1 MKSLNFLIAGVGGQ
15 GTVLSG
21 DILAHLGMEA
31 GYDVKKSD
39 VLGLAI
45 RSGSVVSHVRW
56 GEKINSP
63 MSMPGQVDY
72 LLAYEPLESLRLA
85 EFLRPEGTILL
96 NEYKIPP
103 VAVAT
108 GGARY
113 PTDEEIR
120 RTLAAATGNVY
131 TFDAT
136 SKALELGSVKV
147 VNVLMLGALSSL
159 LEVELRLWEEV
170 IAVYVP
176 EKAKEMNLKAFRAGR
191 TLP

>member
-21 DILAHLGMEA
+21 DILAHVGLEA

-56 GEKINSP
+56 GERIHSP

-85 EFLRPEGTILL
+85 DFLRPEGTILL

-120 RTLAAATGNVY
+120 RTLAAAARSVY
-131 TFDAT
+131 TFNAT
-136 SKALELGSVKV
+136 SKAQELGSVKV
-147 VNVLMLGALSSL
+147 VNVLMIGALSSL

-170 IAVYVP
+170 IAIYVP
-176 EKAKEMNLKAFRAGR
+176 EKAKEMNLKAFRTGR
-191 TLP
+191 TLL